1 MSLVK
6 SLFQNKATKFT
17 PASSEVE
24 WTRIETLVHGP
35 GAGTQSVSINSAV
48 FACLMAIATS
58 YPEPPLVVKRR
69 YRSGDVQERLEHPLQ
84 ALLDNPTPNG
94 ELSIEELL
102 FWTAWAKHVDG
113 NAYWMKVRSG
123 DNTTGNVVEL
133 WPVSP
138 TAIEPITEPNT
149 DDWISYYKYHIRPN
163 EIVKVPIENVVH
175 FRLGLDDHDMR
186 KGLSPLKALIREI
199 STDNEADN
207 YTAALLK
214 NYAVPGLVVIPTAGT
229 SLTEADADRI
239 TDRLR
244 RKFGG
249 DNRGNIAV
257 LSRETTVSDF
267 GFSPKDLEMTTLHRI
282 PEERISAVLGVPA
295 IVAGLG
301 AGLENATYSNAR
313 ELREMFTEQKL
324 IPLWRAD
331 AAKLNASLLPD
342 FTRTRNAFVEFDITN
357 VRALQE
363 DENEKYARLALAVGN
378 KPWLTVNEA
387 RTEIGYDPIEGG
399 DDMAEPEPEPQPV
412 PEQLQQEQPTEEP
425 EAQELEETPS
435 SKAERLNELR
445 RWWRVCAK
453 EMRAKKPLPVA
464 WEPEALDRATVDR
477 IGKDLLRC
485 ADAKAVGDIFKRE
498 LGINNA
504 NHDYG
509 PIIEA
514 IRLGVEALKIEQ
526 TAT

>member
-6 SLFQNKATKFT
+6 SLFQSKATKFT
-17 PASSEVE
+17 PASSEVN

-35 GAGTQSVSINSAV
+35 GVGDKSDHINSAV

-113 NAYWMKVRSG
+113 NAYWIKVRSG
-123 DNTTGNVVEL
+123 DRDTGNVTEL
-133 WPVSP
+133 WPISP
-138 TAIEPITEPNT
+138 TQMEPVT
-149 DDWISYYKYHIRPN
+149 DPKSGNWIDYYKYRIRPN
-163 EIVKVPIENVVH
+163 EVVAVPVNNVIH
-175 FRLGLDDHDMR
+175 FRLGLDDLDMR
-186 KGLSPLKALIREI
+186 RGLSPLKALVRQIA
-199 STDNEADN
+199 TDNEADK

-214 NYAVPGLVVIPTAGT
+214 NYAMPGLVVIPAGGT
-229 SLTEADADRI
+229 ILDEPTADRI
-239 TDRLR
+239 TARFT
-244 RKFGG
+244 RKFSG
-249 DNRGNIAV
+249 DNVGKVAV
-257 LSRETTVSDF
+257 LSRETTVEPF
-267 GFSPKDLEMTTLHRI
+267 GFSPKDLEMTALHRI
-282 PEERISAVLGVPA
+282 PEERISAVMGVPA

-331 AAKLNASLLPD
+331 AAKLNTSLLPD

-363 DENEKYARLALAVGN
+363 DENEKYARLAVAVGN

-412 PEQLQQEQPTEEP
+412 PEQLQQEPAEEP
-425 EAQELEETPS
+425 DAQDLEETPS
-435 SKAERLNELR
+435 SKALRMAELR
-445 RWWRVCAK
+445 RWWRVCAREIRTK
-453 EMRAKKPLPVA
+453 RPIPIA
-464 WEPEALDRATVDR
+464 WEPEQLDRATVDR
-477 IGKDLLRC
+477 IGKSLMQC
-485 ADAKAVGDIFKRE
+485 ADANAIADVFKHE
-498 LGINNA
+498 LGEYNN
-504 NHDYG
+504 DYT

-514 IRLGVEALKIEQ
+514 IRLGVEALKVEQ
-526 TAT
+526 TASQ